1 MVALRRLV
9 AGILWTNKVR
19 SIFVPSLLPRL
30 LRFAQN
36 PLHTFPRNFPID
48 GEIANLLRTC

>member
-1 MVALRRLV
+1 VAFCR
-9 AGILWTNKVR
+9 
-19 SIFVPSLLPRL
+19 IFTGLLPRL